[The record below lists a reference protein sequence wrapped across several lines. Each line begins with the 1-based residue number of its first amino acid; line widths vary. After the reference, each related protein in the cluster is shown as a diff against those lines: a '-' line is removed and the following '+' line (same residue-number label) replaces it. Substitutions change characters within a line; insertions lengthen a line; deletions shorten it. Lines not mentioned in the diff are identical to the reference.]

1 MPFVDLQAQRGDTV
15 DFPAT
20 RLRAVTPSD
29 SVDLDYIPKALYVGT
44 GGNVSIIALEDS
56 AAVTLTN
63 VAAGTIIPIRAKF
76 VRATG
81 TTASGI
87 VAMI

>member
-1 MPFVDLQAQRGDTV
+1 MSAIDLQAQRGDTV

-29 SVDLDYIPKALYVGT
+29 SDPLSFVPKALYVGT
-44 GGNVSIIALEDS
+44 GGNLAIMAQEDTV
-56 AAVTLTN
+56 AVTLTN
-63 VAAGTIIPIRAKF
+63 LAPGSIVPVRARL
-76 VRATG
+76 VMATG

-87 VAMI
+87 VALI